1 MIWQDLV
8 IVVANVAFAIA
19 LIPMIVKTDKP
30 PIGSSLTMAIGL
42 WGIAVALVS
51 SELLFGG
58 IAVGVTAMEWTILFG
73 QRAWEREK
81 G

>member
-8 IVVANVAFAIA
+8 IVVADVAFAIA
-19 LIPMIVKTDKP
+19 LIPMIVKPSKP
-30 PIGSSLTMAIGL
+30 PISSSLTMAIGL
-42 WGIAVALVS
+42 WSIAVALVS

-73 QRAWEREK
+73 QKVGERK
-81 G
+81 SR